1 MKLNFTQHL
10 TAADSDRRV
19 IAGRIVTWG
28 EVGNTSQGPTRFA
41 KDSIELD
48 DDVKL
53 LREHDRSTPLGRA
66 TRITELEDGLEASFR
81 IIGTAA
87 GNDALVEASEQLRD
101 GLSVG
106 VEVLESEYDSDGT
119 LVVTASRLDEVSLVH
134 SPAIDSARVD
144 RVAASEASPEEEAE
158 PEEEEE
164 EPMSDHTEDTSATEV
179 EASHITPVAATRPR
193 VEFSGAG
200 EYLSTYV
207 AAMRGDRDAS
217 RRIEAAV
224 AADVLADVPG
234 IVPTPIIGDLIND
247 VSMGRP
253 VVNSS
258 RRLQMPA
265 AGASFIRP
273 IITQGTAVD
282 KQAAELAELTSQKM
296 LIDPITVPK
305 ETYGGVV
312 QLSFQARDFTD
323 PAIMG
328 IVTSDLARRYAEQT
342 EAVTCQ
348 ELQGAV
354 TVGEILA
361 TGDEIGSIYRA
372 SKKVADATGTLADT
386 IWCSP
391 DMWATLGGLTDTT
404 GRPLFPTLSPMNA
417 PGTSR
422 ATSWDMNPAGLR
434 LVVSNGFGQEGVA
447 IVGASRYLETYEN
460 VGGQLQATNVT
471 NLSVDVA
478 FYGYF
483 AKLVAMGEAFVG
495 LTVSGGASVTTTK
508 SK

>member
-10 TAADSDRRV
+10 TAADSERRV

-41 KDSIELD
+41 KDSIELE

-134 SPAIDSARVD
+134 SPAINSARVD
-144 RVAASEASPEEEAE
+144 RVAASEASLEEEAAPEEENK
-158 PEEEEE
+158 
-164 EPMSDHTEDTSATEV
+164 PMDENTVEGSPATSV
-179 EASHITPVAATRPR
+179 EASHITPVATTRPR

-200 EYLSTYV
+200 DYLSTYV
-207 AAMRGDRDAS
+207 AAMRGDREAG

-224 AADVLADVPG
+224 ASDKLADVPG
-234 IVPTPIIGDLIND
+234 IVPTPIVGDLIED
-247 VSMGRP
+247 ASMGRP

-258 RRLQMPA
+258 RRLPMPS

-273 IITQGTAVD
+273 MVVQRTLVG
-282 KQAAELAELTSQKM
+282 KQSAELAELASQPMK
-296 LIDPITVPK
+296 IDQITVTK
-305 ETYGGVV
+305 NTYGGVV
-312 QLSFQARDFTD
+312 NLSFQARDMTD
-323 PAIMG
+323 PALMT
-328 IVTSDLARRYAEQT
+328 IVSSDLARTYAETT
-342 EAVTCQ
+342 EAVTCAAL
-348 ELQGAV
+348 EAG
-354 TVGEILA
+354 A
-361 TGDEIGSIYRA
+361 TGSVSMAAGAEVSAIYEA
-372 SKKVADATGTLADT
+372 SAAVADATGQLADT
-386 IWCSP
+386 VYASP
-391 DMWATLGGLTDTT
+391 DQWAMLGGLVDST
-404 GRPLFPTLSPMNA
+404 GRPLFPTLGASNA
-417 PGTSR
+417 PGTGR
-422 ATSWDMNPAGLR
+422 ADSWAMNPAGLS
-434 LVVSNGFGQEGVA
+434 LVVSNQLSDGTL
-447 IVGASRYLETYEN
+447 IVGARRYLETYEN

-471 NLSVDVA
+471 NLSVDIA
-478 FYGYF
+478 YFGYF
-483 AKLVAMGEAFVG
+483 SELVAMGDAFVAVNS
-495 LTVSGGASVTTTK
+495 TRATTSPK
-508 SK
+508 K

>member
-10 TAADSDRRV
+10 TAADSERRV

-41 KDSIELD
+41 KDSIELE

-134 SPAIDSARVD
+134 SPAINSARVD
-144 RVAASEASPEEEAE
+144 RVAASEASLEEEAAPEEENK
-158 PEEEEE
+158 
-164 EPMSDHTEDTSATEV
+164 PMDENTVEGSPATSV
-179 EASHITPVAATRPR
+179 EASHITPVATTRPR

-200 EYLSTYV
+200 DYLSTYV
-207 AAMRGDRDAS
+207 AAMRGDREAG

-224 AADVLADVPG
+224 ASDKLADVPG
-234 IVPTPIIGDLIND
+234 IVPTPIVGDLIED
-247 VSMGRP
+247 ASMGRP

-258 RRLQMPA
+258 RRLPMPS

-273 IITQGTAVD
+273 MVVQRTLVG
-282 KQAAELAELTSQKM
+282 KQSAELAELASQPMK
-296 LIDPITVPK
+296 IDQITVTK
-305 ETYGGVV
+305 NTYGGVV
-312 QLSFQARDFTD
+312 NLSFQARDMTD
-323 PAIMG
+323 PALMT
-328 IVTSDLARRYAEQT
+328 IVSSDLARTYAETT
-342 EAVTCQ
+342 EAVTCAAL
-348 ELQGAV
+348 EAG
-354 TVGEILA
+354 A
-361 TGDEIGSIYRA
+361 TGSVSMAAGAEVSAIYEA
-372 SKKVADATGTLADT
+372 SAAVADATGQLADT
-386 IWCSP
+386 VYASP
-391 DMWATLGGLTDTT
+391 DQWAMLGGLVDST
-404 GRPLFPTLSPMNA
+404 GRPLFPTLGASNA
-417 PGTSR
+417 PGTGR
-422 ATSWDMNPAGLR
+422 ADSWAMNPAGLS
-434 LVVSNGFGQEGVA
+434 LVVSNQLSDGTL
-447 IVGASRYLETYEN
+447 IVGARRYLETYEN

-471 NLSVDVA
+471 NLSVDIA
-478 FYGYF
+478 YFGYF
-483 AKLVAMGEAFVG
+483 SELVAMGDAFVAVNS
-495 LTVSGGASVTTTK
+495 TRAATSPK
-508 SK
+508 K

>member
-28 EVGNTSQGPTRFA
+28 EIGNTSQGPTRFE
-41 KDSIELD
+41 KDSIDLE

-87 GNDALVEASEQLRD
+87 GNDALVEAAEQLRD

-106 VEVLESEYDSDGT
+106 VEVIDSHEDDDGT

-158 PEEEEE
+158 PQEE
-164 EPMSDHTEDTSATEV
+164 EPMDENIVEDSPATEV
-179 EASHITPVAATRPR
+179 EASHITPVAAARPR

-207 AAMRGDRDAS
+207 AAMRGDREAS

-224 AADVLADVPG
+224 ASDKLADVPG
-234 IVPTPIIGDLIND
+234 IVPTPIVGDLIQD
-247 VSMGRP
+247 ASMGRP

-258 RRLQMPA
+258 RRLPMPA

-273 IITQGTAVD
+273 MVVQRTLVG
-282 KQAAELAELTSQKM
+282 KQSAELAELASQPMK
-296 LIDPITVPK
+296 IDPITVTK
-305 ETYGGVV
+305 NTYGGVV
-312 QLSFQARDFTD
+312 NLSFQARDMTD
-323 PAIMG
+323 PALMT
-328 IVTSDLARRYAEQT
+328 IVSSDLARTYAETT
-342 EAVTCQ
+342 EAVTCAAL
-348 ELQGAV
+348 EAG
-354 TVGEILA
+354 A
-361 TGDEIGSIYRA
+361 TGSVSMAAGAEIAALYEA
-372 SKKVADATGTLADT
+372 SAAVADATGQLADT
-386 IWCSP
+386 IYAHP
-391 DMWATLGGLTDTT
+391 DTWAMLGGLVDST
-404 GRPLFPTLSPMNA
+404 GRPLFPTLGASNA
-417 PGTSR
+417 PGTGR
-422 ATSWDMNPAGLR
+422 ADSWSMNPAGLS
-434 LVVSNGFGQEGVA
+434 LVVSNGLSAGTL
-447 IVGASRYLETYEN
+447 IVGARRYLETYEN

-478 FYGYF
+478 YFGYF
-483 AKLVAMGEAFVG
+483 SELVAMGDAFVA
-495 LTVSGGASVTTTK
+495 VNIAGAAAVTSTK

>member
-10 TAADSDRRV
+10 TAADSERRV

-41 KDSIELD
+41 KDSIELE

-87 GNDALVEASEQLRD
+87 GNDALVEAAEQLRD

-158 PEEEEE
+158 PQEE
-164 EPMSDHTEDTSATEV
+164 EPMDENIVEDSPATEV
-179 EASHITPVAATRPR
+179 EASHITPVAAARPR

-207 AAMRGDRDAS
+207 AAMRGDREAG

-224 AADVLADVPG
+224 AADKTTDVPG
-234 IVPTPIIGDLIND
+234 IVPTPIVGDLIQD
-247 VSMGRP
+247 ASMGRP

-258 RRLQMPA
+258 RRLPMPA

-273 IITQGTAVD
+273 MVSQHTAVA
-282 KQAAELAELTSQKM
+282 KQTAELAELTSQLMK
-296 LIDPITVPK
+296 IDPITVTK
-305 ETYGGVV
+305 NTYGGVV
-312 QLSFQARDFTD
+312 QLSFQARDMTD
-323 PAIMG
+323 PALMT
-328 IVTSDLARRYAEQT
+328 IVAGDLARHYAEAT
-342 EAVTCQ
+342 EAATCAAL
-348 ELQGAV
+348 EAG
-354 TVGEILA
+354 A
-361 TGDEIGSIYRA
+361 TGSVSMTAGKEVTAIYEA
-372 SKKVADATGTLADT
+372 SAAVSEATGQLADT
-386 IWCSP
+386 VYAAP
-391 DMWATLGGLTDTT
+391 DQWAMLGGLVDST
-404 GRPLFPTLSPMNA
+404 GRPLFPTLGATNA
-417 PGTSR
+417 PGTGR
-422 ATSWDMNPAGLR
+422 ADSWAMNPAGLS
-434 LVVSNGFGQEGVA
+434 LVVSNQLSAGTL
-447 IVGASRYLETYEN
+447 IVGSRRYLETYEN

-478 FYGYF
+478 YFGYF
-483 AKLVAMGEAFVG
+483 SELVAMGDAFV
-495 LTVSGGASVTTTK
+495 VVTPAVTRSTK
-508 SK
+508 

>member
-10 TAADSDRRV
+10 TAADSERRV

-28 EVGNTSQGPTRFA
+28 EIGNTSQGPTRFA
-41 KDSIELD
+41 KDSIDLE

-179 EASHITPVAATRPR
+179 EASHITPVATTRPR

-207 AAMRGDRDAS
+207 AAMRGDREAG

-224 AADVLADVPG
+224 AADKTTDVPG
-234 IVPTPIIGDLIND
+234 IVPTPIVGDLIQD
-247 VSMGRP
+247 ASMGRP

-258 RRLQMPA
+258 RRLPMPA

-273 IITQGTAVD
+273 MVSQHTAVA
-282 KQAAELAELTSQKM
+282 KQTAELAELTSQLMK
-296 LIDPITVPK
+296 IDPITVTK
-305 ETYGGVV
+305 NTYGGVV
-312 QLSFQARDFTD
+312 QLSFQARDMTD
-323 PAIMG
+323 PALMT
-328 IVTSDLARRYAEQT
+328 IVAGDLARHYAEAT
-342 EAVTCQ
+342 EAATCAAL
-348 ELQGAV
+348 EAGATGAV
-354 TVGEILA
+354 TMTAGKEVTAIYDASAAVSEA
-361 TGDEIGSIYRA
+361 TGQ
-372 SKKVADATGTLADT
+372 LADT
-386 IWCSP
+386 VYAAP
-391 DMWATLGGLTDTT
+391 DQWAMLGGLVDST
-404 GRPLFPTLSPMNA
+404 GRPLFPTLGATNA
-417 PGTSR
+417 PGTGR
-422 ATSWDMNPAGLR
+422 ADSWSMNPAGLS
-434 LVVSNGFGQEGVA
+434 LVVSNQLTEGTL
-447 IVGASRYLETYEN
+447 IVGSRRYLETYEN

-478 FYGYF
+478 YYGYF
-483 AKLVAMGEAFVG
+483 SELVAMGDAFVVV
-495 LTVSGGASVTTTK
+495 TPVASRSTK
-508 SK
+508 

>member
-10 TAADSDRRV
+10 TAADSERRV

-41 KDSIELD
+41 KDSIELE

-134 SPAIDSARVD
+134 SPAINSARVD
-144 RVAASEASPEEEAE
+144 RVAASEASLEEEAAPEEENK
-158 PEEEEE
+158 
-164 EPMSDHTEDTSATEV
+164 PMDENTVEGSPATSV
-179 EASHITPVAATRPR
+179 EASHITPVATTRPR

-200 EYLSTYV
+200 DYLSTYV
-207 AAMRGDRDAS
+207 AAMRGDREAG

-224 AADVLADVPG
+224 ASDKLADVPG
-234 IVPTPIIGDLIND
+234 IVPTPIVGDLIED
-247 VSMGRP
+247 ASMGRP

-258 RRLQMPA
+258 RRLPMPS

-273 IITQGTAVD
+273 MVVQRTLVG
-282 KQAAELAELTSQKM
+282 KQSAELAELASQPMK
-296 LIDPITVPK
+296 IDQITVTK
-305 ETYGGVV
+305 NTYGGVV
-312 QLSFQARDFTD
+312 NLSFQARDMTD
-323 PAIMG
+323 PALMT
-328 IVTSDLARRYAEQT
+328 IVSSDLARTYAETT
-342 EAVTCQ
+342 EAVTCAAL
-348 ELQGAV
+348 EAG
-354 TVGEILA
+354 A
-361 TGDEIGSIYRA
+361 TGSVSMAAGAEISAIYEA
-372 SKKVADATGTLADT
+372 SAAVADATGQLADT
-386 IWCSP
+386 VYASP
-391 DMWATLGGLTDTT
+391 DQWAMLGGLVDST
-404 GRPLFPTLSPMNA
+404 GRPLFPTLGASNA
-417 PGTSR
+417 PGTGR
-422 ATSWDMNPAGLR
+422 ADSWAMNPAGLS
-434 LVVSNGFGQEGVA
+434 LVVSNQLSDGTL
-447 IVGASRYLETYEN
+447 IVGARRYLETYEN

-471 NLSVDVA
+471 NLSVDIA
-478 FYGYF
+478 YFGYF
-483 AKLVAMGEAFVG
+483 SELVAMGDAFVA
-495 LTVSGGASVTTTK
+495 VSSTRAATSPK
-508 SK
+508 K

>member
-1 MKLNFTQHL
+1 MKINFTSNL
-10 TAADSDRRV
+10 TAADSERRV

-41 KDSIELD
+41 KDSIEVE

-144 RVAASEASPEEEAE
+144 RVAASDASPQDEAE
-158 PEEEEE
+158 PQEEND
-164 EPMSDHTEDTSATEV
+164 PMDENIVEDAPATEV
-179 EASHITPVAATRPR
+179 EASHITPVVAARPR
-193 VEFSGAG
+193 VEFAGAG
-200 EYLSTYV
+200 DYLSTYV
-207 AAMRGDRDAS
+207 RAMRGDRDAA

-224 AADVLADVPG
+224 ATDTLSDVPG
-234 IVPTPIIGDLIND
+234 IVPEPIVGDLISD
-247 VSMGRP
+247 ASMGRP

-258 RRLQMPA
+258 RRLPMPA

-273 IITQGTAVD
+273 MIAQHTVVG
-282 KQAAELAELTSQKM
+282 KQSAELAELASQAMK
-296 LIDPITVPK
+296 IDPITVTK
-305 ETYGGVV
+305 NTYGGTV

-323 PAIMG
+323 PAVMTI
-328 IVTSDLARRYAEQT
+328 ITSDLARHYAEAT
-342 EAVTCQ
+342 EAATCAAL
-348 ELQGAV
+348 EAG
-354 TVGEILA
+354 
-361 TGDEIGSIYRA
+361 
-372 SKKVADATGTLADT
+372 ATGTGTITAGSEVQALYDASSAVAAATGQLADT
-386 IWCSP
+386 VWASP
-391 DMWATLGGLTDTT
+391 DQWAMLGGLVDAT
-404 GRPLFPTLSPMNA
+404 GRPLFPTLAPSNA

-422 ATSWDMNPAGLR
+422 ADSWSMNPAGLS
-434 LVVSNGFGQEGVA
+434 LVVSNKLSEGTL
-447 IVGASRYLETYEN
+447 IVGARRYLETYEN

-471 NLSVDVA
+471 TLSVDVA
-478 FYGYF
+478 YYGYF
-483 AKLVAMGEAFVG
+483 SELVAMGDAFVS
-495 LTVSGGASVTTTK
+495 LTAGGVRTATTTK

>member
-10 TAADSDRRV
+10 TAADSERRV

-41 KDSIELD
+41 KDSIELE

-134 SPAIDSARVD
+134 SPAINSARVD
-144 RVAASEASPEEEAE
+144 RVAASEASLEEEAAPEEENK
-158 PEEEEE
+158 
-164 EPMSDHTEDTSATEV
+164 PMDENTVEGSPATSV
-179 EASHITPVAATRPR
+179 EASHITPVATTRPR

-200 EYLSTYV
+200 DYLSTYV
-207 AAMRGDRDAS
+207 AAMRGDREAG

-224 AADVLADVPG
+224 ASDKLADVPG
-234 IVPTPIIGDLIND
+234 IVPTPIVGDLIED
-247 VSMGRP
+247 ASMGRP

-258 RRLQMPA
+258 RRLPMPS

-273 IITQGTAVD
+273 MVVQRTLVG
-282 KQAAELAELTSQKM
+282 KQSAELAELASQPMK
-296 LIDPITVPK
+296 IDQITVTK
-305 ETYGGVV
+305 NTYGGVV
-312 QLSFQARDFTD
+312 NLSFQARDMTD
-323 PAIMG
+323 PALMT
-328 IVTSDLARRYAEQT
+328 IVSSDLARTYAETT
-342 EAVTCQ
+342 EAVTCAAL
-348 ELQGAV
+348 EAG
-354 TVGEILA
+354 A
-361 TGDEIGSIYRA
+361 TGSVSMAAGAEVSAIYAA
-372 SKKVADATGTLADT
+372 SAAVADATGQLADT
-386 IWCSP
+386 VYASP
-391 DMWATLGGLTDTT
+391 DQWAMLGGLVDST
-404 GRPLFPTLSPMNA
+404 GRPLFPTLGASNA
-417 PGTSR
+417 PGTGR
-422 ATSWDMNPAGLR
+422 ADSWAMNPAGLS
-434 LVVSNGFGQEGVA
+434 LVVSNQLSDGTL
-447 IVGASRYLETYEN
+447 IVGARRYLETYEN

-471 NLSVDVA
+471 NLSVDIA
-478 FYGYF
+478 YFGYF
-483 AKLVAMGEAFVG
+483 SELVAMGDAFVAVNS
-495 LTVSGGASVTTTK
+495 TRAATSPK
-508 SK
+508 K

>member
-10 TAADSDRRV
+10 TAADSERRV

-41 KDSIELD
+41 KDSIELE

-164 EPMSDHTEDTSATEV
+164 QPMSDHTEDTSATEV
-179 EASHITPVAATRPR
+179 EASHITPVAAARPR

-207 AAMRGDRDAS
+207 AAMRGDREAS

-224 AADVLADVPG
+224 ASDKLADVPG
-234 IVPTPIIGDLIND
+234 IVPTPIIGDLIQD
-247 VSMGRP
+247 ASMGRP

-258 RRLQMPA
+258 RRLPMPA

-273 IITQGTAVD
+273 MVVQRTLVG
-282 KQAAELAELTSQKM
+282 KQSAELAELASQPMK
-296 LIDPITVPK
+296 IDPITVTK
-305 ETYGGVV
+305 NTYGGVV
-312 QLSFQARDFTD
+312 NLSFQARDMTD
-323 PAIMG
+323 PALMT
-328 IVTSDLARRYAEQT
+328 IVSSDLARTYAETT
-342 EAVTCQ
+342 EAVTCAAL
-348 ELQGAV
+348 EAGATGAV
-354 TVGEILA
+354 TMTAGKEIAAIYEASAAVAEA
-361 TGDEIGSIYRA
+361 TGQ
-372 SKKVADATGTLADT
+372 LADT
-386 IWCSP
+386 IYAHP
-391 DMWATLGGLTDTT
+391 DTWSMLGGLVDST
-404 GRPLFPTLSPMNA
+404 GRPLFPTLGASNA
-417 PGTSR
+417 PGTGR
-422 ATSWDMNPAGLR
+422 ADSWSMNPAGLS
-434 LVVSNGFGQEGVA
+434 LVVSNGLSEGTL
-447 IVGASRYLETYEN
+447 IVGARRYLETYEN

-478 FYGYF
+478 YFGYF
-483 AKLVAMGEAFVG
+483 AELVAMGDAFV
-495 LTVSGGASVTTTK
+495 TVTPASARSTK
-508 SK
+508 

>member
-10 TAADSDRRV
+10 TAADSERRV

-41 KDSIELD
+41 KDSIELE

-134 SPAIDSARVD
+134 SPAINSARVD
-144 RVAASEASPEEEAE
+144 RVAASEASLEEEAAPEEENK
-158 PEEEEE
+158 
-164 EPMSDHTEDTSATEV
+164 PMDENTVEGSPATSV
-179 EASHITPVAATRPR
+179 EASHITPVATTRPR

-200 EYLSTYV
+200 DYLSTYV
-207 AAMRGDRDAS
+207 AAMRGDREAG

-224 AADVLADVPG
+224 ASDKLADVPG
-234 IVPTPIIGDLIND
+234 IVPTPIVGDLIED
-247 VSMGRP
+247 ASMGRP

-258 RRLQMPA
+258 RRLPMPS

-273 IITQGTAVD
+273 MVVQRTLVG
-282 KQAAELAELTSQKM
+282 KQSAELAELASQPMK
-296 LIDPITVPK
+296 IDPITVTK
-305 ETYGGVV
+305 NTYGGVV
-312 QLSFQARDFTD
+312 NLSFQARDMTD
-323 PAIMG
+323 PALMT
-328 IVTSDLARRYAEQT
+328 IVSSDLARTYAETT
-342 EAVTCQ
+342 EAVTCAAL
-348 ELQGAV
+348 EAG
-354 TVGEILA
+354 A
-361 TGDEIGSIYRA
+361 TGSVSMAAGAEVSAIYAA
-372 SKKVADATGTLADT
+372 SAAVADATGQLADT
-386 IWCSP
+386 VYASP
-391 DMWATLGGLTDTT
+391 DQWAMLGGLVDST
-404 GRPLFPTLSPMNA
+404 GRPLFPTLGASNA
-417 PGTSR
+417 PGTGR
-422 ATSWDMNPAGLR
+422 ADSWAMNPAGLS
-434 LVVSNGFGQEGVA
+434 LVVSNQLSDGTL
-447 IVGASRYLETYEN
+447 IVGARRYLETYEN

-471 NLSVDVA
+471 NLSVDIA
-478 FYGYF
+478 YFGYF
-483 AKLVAMGEAFVG
+483 SELVAMGDAFVAVNS
-495 LTVSGGASVTTTK
+495 TRATTSPK
-508 SK
+508 K

>member
-10 TAADSDRRV
+10 TAADSERRV

-28 EVGNTSQGPTRFA
+28 EIGNTSQGPTRFE
-41 KDSIELD
+41 KDSIELE

-87 GNDALVEASEQLRD
+87 GNDALVEAAEQLRD

-106 VEVLESEYDSDGT
+106 VEVIDSHEDDDGT

-158 PEEEEE
+158 PQEE
-164 EPMSDHTEDTSATEV
+164 EPMDENIVEDSPAAEV
-179 EASHITPVAATRPR
+179 EASRITPVATTRPR
-193 VEFSGAG
+193 AEFTTAG
-200 EYLSTYV
+200 EYLSSYV
-207 AAMRGDRDAS
+207 AAMRGDREAG

-224 AADVLADVPG
+224 AQDKLASVPG
-234 IVPTPIIGDLIND
+234 IVPEPIVGDLISD
-247 VSMGRP
+247 ASMGRP

-258 RRLQMPA
+258 RRLPMPA

-273 IITQGTAVD
+273 MVSQHTAVG
-282 KQAAELAELTSQKM
+282 KQATEMTELTSQLMK
-296 LIDPITVPK
+296 IDPITVTK
-305 ETYGGVV
+305 NTYGGVV
-312 QLSFQARDFTD
+312 QLSFQARDMTD
-323 PAIMG
+323 PALMT
-328 IVTSDLARRYAEQT
+328 IVASDLARNYAEAT
-342 EAVTCQ
+342 EAATCAAL
-348 ELQGAV
+348 EAGATGAV
-354 TVGEILA
+354 EMAAGGEVAAIYAASAAVSEA
-361 TGDEIGSIYRA
+361 TGQ
-372 SKKVADATGTLADT
+372 LADT
-386 IWCSP
+386 VYAAP
-391 DMWATLGGLTDTT
+391 DQWAMLGGLVDST
-404 GRPLFPTLSPMNA
+404 GRPLFPTLGATNA
-417 PGTSR
+417 PGTGR
-422 ATSWDMNPAGLR
+422 ADSWAMNPAGLS
-434 LVVSNGFGQEGVA
+434 LVVSNQLSEGSL
-447 IVGASRYLETYEN
+447 IVGSRRYLETYEN

-478 FYGYF
+478 YYGYF
-483 AKLVAMGEAFVG
+483 SELVAMGDAFVVV
-495 LTVSGGASVTTTK
+495 TPASTRS

>member
-1 MKLNFTQHL
+1 MRINFTQHL
-10 TAADSDRRV
+10 TAADSERRV

-41 KDSIELD
+41 KDSIELE

-144 RVAASEASPEEEAE
+144 RVAASDASPQDEAE
-158 PEEEEE
+158 TQEEND
-164 EPMSDHTEDTSATEV
+164 PMDENIVEDAPATEV
-179 EASHITPVAATRPR
+179 EASHITPVVTARPR

-200 EYLSTYV
+200 DYLSTYV

-224 AADVLADVPG
+224 AQDKLASVPG
-234 IVPTPIIGDLIND
+234 IVPEPIVGDLISD
-247 VSMGRP
+247 ASMGRP

-258 RRLQMPA
+258 RRLPMPS

-273 IITQGTAVD
+273 MVSQHTTVG
-282 KQAAELAELTSQKM
+282 KQATEISELASQLMK
-296 LIDPITVPK
+296 IDPITVTK
-305 ETYGGVV
+305 DTYGGVV
-312 QLSFQARDFTD
+312 QLSFQSRDFTD
-323 PAIMG
+323 PALMTI
-328 IVTSDLARRYAEQT
+328 ITSDLARNYAEAT
-342 EAVTCQ
+342 EAATCAAL
-348 ELQGAV
+348 EAG
-354 TVGEILA
+354 A
-361 TGDEIGSIYRA
+361 TGAATMVAGSEVAAIYAA
-372 SKKVADATGTLADT
+372 SAAVSDATGQLADT
-386 IWCSP
+386 VYAAP
-391 DMWATLGGLTDTT
+391 DQWAMLGGLVDST
-404 GRPLFPTLSPMNA
+404 GRPLFPTLGATNA
-417 PGTSR
+417 PGTGR
-422 ATSWDMNPAGLR
+422 ADSWAMNPAGLS
-434 LVVSNGFGQEGVA
+434 LVVSNKLSEGSL
-447 IVGASRYLETYEN
+447 IVGSRRYLETYEN

-478 FYGYF
+478 YYGYF
-483 AKLVAMGEAFVG
+483 AQLVTMGDAFV
-495 LTVSGGASVTTTK
+495 TVTPAASRS